1 MGEILAEFKKELAV
15 ILLAAAP
22 ISELRGAI
30 PVAISLGFSPIH
42 SMILS
47 IIGNMLPVPLLL
59 IGLEPIFD
67 YLGRTTG
74 FRKIVDWIKKRTLR
88 RSEKI
93 RKYKIL
99 GLFLLVAIPLP
110 TTGAWTGA
118 IAASLFKFKF
128 KEAFLAIF
136 AGVIVAGIIV
146 VILATQANWLVELL
160 ALNNY

>member
-1 MGEILAEFKKELAV
+1 MGEILSEIKNEIII

-47 IIGNMLPVPLLL
+47 VIGNMLPVPFLL
-59 IGLEPIFD
+59 ILLDPVFE
-67 YLGRTTG
+67 YLAKVNG
-74 FRKIVDWIKKRTLR
+74 FKRFIGWIKSRTLR
-88 RSEKI
+88 KSEKV

-128 KEAFLAIF
+128 KEAFFAIF
-136 AGVIVAGIIV
+136 AGVIAAGIIMI
-146 VILATQANWLVELL
+146 ILSTQANWLFEFLTSSS
-160 ALNNY
+160 N